1 MDFGVNKTAVE
12 VINEGAFRGN
22 YFRDISQSINDK
34 WYRKSIFV
42 KQYWSKLLLLR
53 LYCNINVHK
62 CGVKC
67 GTSLRFWENKGW
79 MNSMDP
85 YGWFHGILD
94 IS

>member
-42 KQYWSKLLLLR
+42 KQY
-53 LYCNINVHK
+53 
-62 CGVKC
+62 
-67 GTSLRFWENKGW
+67 
-79 MNSMDP
+79 
-85 YGWFHGILD
+85 
-94 IS
+94 

>member
-1 MDFGVNKTAVE
+1 MKEHLEEIILETFLKVLM
-12 VINEGAFRGN
+12 INGIENQYLSNNIDQN
-22 YFRDISQSINDK
+22 YYCSD
-34 WYRKSIFV
+34 
-42 KQYWSKLLLLR
+42 
-53 LYCNINVHK
+53 YCNINVHK

>member
-1 MDFGVNKTAVE
+1 M
-12 VINEGAFRGN
+12 INGIENQYLSNNIDQN
-22 YFRDISQSINDK
+22 YYCSD
-34 WYRKSIFV
+34 
-42 KQYWSKLLLLR
+42 
-53 LYCNINVHK
+53 YCNINVHK

-85 YGWFHGILD
+85 YGWFHSILD